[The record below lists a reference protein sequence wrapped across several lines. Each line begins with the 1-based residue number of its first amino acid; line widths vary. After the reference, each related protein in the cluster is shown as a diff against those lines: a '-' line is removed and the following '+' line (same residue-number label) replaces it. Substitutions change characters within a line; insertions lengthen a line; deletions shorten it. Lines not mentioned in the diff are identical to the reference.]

1 MRKYRSSKTSKISK
15 IKLLKFLVPTFS
27 FLPIAISASCDS
39 SSFSRHSITNK
50 VPEDLKF
57 DKSYSFTNI
66 SDEYKNNE
74 QQIKAFRHKDSEDLY
89 VNVNEFL
96 TKLNGIFNTSELKI
110 NKNSDGVFEWSKGA
124 NKAIFDTKSN
134 VIKMNTTGAFF
145 LVRGSSTTDYSR
157 NIKELEQKVT
167 RLDNEKFSTLDLGK
181 YGMSLKEM
189 DSNIFMPFSLFN
201 LLYGSQS
208 YYNIYFNNDK
218 FIGTTVTVNKDSDP
232 KEYNRIMTNS
242 RNNTKQTV
250 KERTNTYNFLRF
262 LFDNFYGIKEKFL
275 EKKKAKD
282 FDEYFSKT
290 VLKDTGILDPNEANM
305 TLKERMLSTDAL
317 VNGRAYTDF
326 YYRELNELHSSI
338 ESGSYFHPADYRAEP
353 FGQSL
358 SGRVHE
364 FIHYLNILNKIRLR
378 VLEGDKNKFVKF
390 HNDIAIIYLN
400 NFNVAND
407 EDIKKE
413 DAHTKDSYVLMSK
426 AMKMIKE
433 HSKKNK
439 PIKRIILDLSLN
451 GGGAIVAMKK
461 VAGFLSSKDQQIYTY
476 EKINKIL
483 DYSKFRVDIN
493 GDGKYYKND
502 NTNGYKWYILAGVNT
517 FSAANL
523 LTHIAKENKFA
534 TILGNKSGGG
544 MWSILPVVIPDGTS
558 FKFSSNNA
566 WISWINKKI
575 EKPKDLP
582 YTQDGIEP
590 DIEIPYFAY
599 YQYDVIEA
607 YLESKEKGD
616 AKYKQFTR
624 KIKTNTWQ
632 RIADNIEKVLR
643 GIKDEDKKSEY
654 TKTFEENKIK
664 DSDSLDDID
673 KKIEELEKLF
683 RFVKH
688 QWESELARSRR

>member
-1 MRKYRSSKTSKISK
+1 MEE
-15 IKLLKFLVPTFS
+15 
-27 FLPIAISASCDS
+27 
-39 SSFSRHSITNK
+39 SI
-50 VPEDLKF
+50 
-57 DKSYSFTNI
+57 
-66 SDEYKNNE
+66 
-74 QQIKAFRHKDSEDLY
+74 
-89 VNVNEFL
+89 
-96 TKLNGIFNTSELKI
+96 
-110 NKNSDGVFEWSKGA
+110 
-124 NKAIFDTKSN
+124 
-134 VIKMNTTGAFF
+134 
-145 LVRGSSTTDYSR
+145 
-157 NIKELEQKVT
+157 
-167 RLDNEKFSTLDLGK
+167 
-181 YGMSLKEM
+181 
-189 DSNIFMPFSLFN
+189 
-201 LLYGSQS
+201 
-208 YYNIYFNNDK
+208 
-218 FIGTTVTVNKDSDP
+218 
-232 KEYNRIMTNS
+232 
-242 RNNTKQTV
+242 
-250 KERTNTYNFLRF
+250 
-262 LFDNFYGIKEKFL
+262 
-275 EKKKAKD
+275 
-282 FDEYFSKT
+282 
-290 VLKDTGILDPNEANM
+290 
-305 TLKERMLSTDAL
+305 
-317 VNGRAYTDF
+317 
-326 YYRELNELHSSI
+326 
-338 ESGSYFHPADYRAEP
+338 
-353 FGQSL
+353 
-358 SGRVHE
+358 E
-364 FIHYLNILNKIRLR
+364 FIHYLNILNKIRLG

-517 FSAANL
+517 FSALQIYWPTLLKKISLLLYWAINL
-523 LTHIAKENKFA
+523 
-534 TILGNKSGGG
+534 
-544 MWSILPVVIPDGTS
+544 VVECDLFCHLLYLMEQALS
-558 FKFSSNNA
+558 FHQ
-566 WISWINKKI
+566 IMLEYQWINKKI

-624 KIKTNTWQ
+624 KIKTNAWQ

>member
-1 MRKYRSSKTSKISK
+1 MRKNSWSKEK
-15 IKLLKFLVPTFS
+15 IKLLKFIVPTFS

-50 VPEDLKF
+50 VTEDLKF
-57 DKSYSFTNI
+57 DKSYSFTNL
-66 SDEYKNNE
+66 SDEYKNKE
-74 QQIKAFRHKDSEDLY
+74 QQIRAYRHKDTEDLY

-110 NKNSDGVFEWSKGA
+110 NKTSDGVFEWSRGS
-124 NKAIFDTKSN
+124 NKAVFDTKSN

-157 NIKELEQKVT
+157 NIKELDQKLT
-167 RLDNEKFSTLDLGK
+167 RLDNEEFSTLDLGK
-181 YGMSLKEM
+181 YGMSIKEI

-232 KEYNRIMTNS
+232 KEYNKIMTNS

-250 KERTNTYNFLRF
+250 KERINTYNFLRF

-275 EKKKAKD
+275 EKKGVKD

-290 VLKDTGILDPNEANM
+290 VIKDTGILDPNEAKM
-305 TLKERMLSTDAL
+305 TLKERMLSTDAF

-326 YYRELNELHSSI
+326 YYKELNELHSSI

-353 FGQSL
+353 FGQAL

-364 FIHYLNILNKIRLR
+364 FIHYLNILNKIRLGI
-378 VLEGDKNKFVKF
+378 LEGDKDKFVKF
-390 HNDIAIIYLN
+390 HKDIAIIYLD

-407 EDIKKE
+407 EDISKP

-433 HSKKNK
+433 HSEKNT

-461 VAGFLSSKDQQIYTY
+461 VAGFLSGKDQQLYTY

-493 GDGKYYKND
+493 NDKKYDEND
-502 NTNGYKWYILAGVNT
+502 NTNEYKWYILAGVNT

-544 MWSILPVVIPDGTS
+544 MWSILPLVIPDGTS

-566 WISWINKKI
+566 WISWVDRKI
-575 EKPKDLP
+575 EKPEDLP
-582 YTQDGIEP
+582 YTQDGIDP

-599 YQYDVIEA
+599 YNYDIIET

-616 AKYKQFTR
+616 AKYHQYER
-624 KIKTNTWQ
+624 RIKTDAWK
-632 RIADNIEKVLR
+632 RVADNIEVLLNA
-643 GIKDEDKKSEY
+643 IQDEYKKEQFS
-654 TKTFEENKIK
+654 KTFEENKLK
-664 DSDSLDDID
+664 DSDSID
-673 KKIEELEKLF
+673 EMQKKIDKIEELF
-683 RFVKH
+683 RFVEFQYKL
-688 QWESELARSRR
+688 ENPGLR

>member
-1 MRKYRSSKTSKISK
+1 
-15 IKLLKFLVPTFS
+15 
-27 FLPIAISASCDS
+27 
-39 SSFSRHSITNK
+39 
-50 VPEDLKF
+50 
-57 DKSYSFTNI
+57 
-66 SDEYKNNE
+66 
-74 QQIKAFRHKDSEDLY
+74 
-89 VNVNEFL
+89 
-96 TKLNGIFNTSELKI
+96 
-110 NKNSDGVFEWSKGA
+110 
-124 NKAIFDTKSN
+124 
-134 VIKMNTTGAFF
+134 
-145 LVRGSSTTDYSR
+145 
-157 NIKELEQKVT
+157 
-167 RLDNEKFSTLDLGK
+167 
-181 YGMSLKEM
+181 MSLKEM

-326 YYRELNELHSSI
+326 YYRKLNELHSSI

-364 FIHYLNILNKIRLR
+364 FIHYLNILNKIRLG

-433 HSKKNK
+433 HSEKNR

-493 GDGKYYKND
+493 GDGKYDKND

-517 FSAANL
+517 FSALQIYWPTL
-523 LTHIAKENKFA
+523 L
-534 TILGNKSGGG
+534 
-544 MWSILPVVIPDGTS
+544 
-558 FKFSSNNA
+558 
-566 WISWINKKI
+566 KKI
-575 EKPKDLP
+575 SLLLYWAINLVVGCDL
-582 YTQDGIEP
+582 
-590 DIEIPYFAY
+590 FCHLL
-599 YQYDVIEA
+599 
-607 YLESKEKGD
+607 YLMEQALSFHQIMLE
-616 AKYKQFTR
+616 YHELIR
-624 KIKTNTWQ
+624 K
-632 RIADNIEKVLR
+632 
-643 GIKDEDKKSEY
+643 
-654 TKTFEENKIK
+654 
-664 DSDSLDDID
+664 
-673 KKIEELEKLF
+673 
-683 RFVKH
+683 
-688 QWESELARSRR
+688 

>member
-1 MRKYRSSKTSKISK
+1 MRKNSWSKKSK
-15 IKLLKFLVPTFS
+15 IKLLKFIVPTFS

-50 VPEDLKF
+50 VADDLRF
-57 DKSYSFTNI
+57 DKSYSFTNL
-66 SDEYKNNE
+66 SDEYKNKD
-74 QQIKAFRHKDSEDLY
+74 QQIKTYRHKDSEDLY

-110 NKNSDGVFEWSKGA
+110 NKISDGAFEWSRGS
-124 NKAIFDTKSN
+124 NKAIYDTKSN

-167 RLDNEKFSTLDLGK
+167 RLDNEEFSTLDLGK
-181 YGMSLKEM
+181 YGMSIKEV
-189 DSNIFMPFSLFN
+189 DGNIFMPFSLFN

-218 FIGTTVTVNKDSDP
+218 FIGTTVTVNKDSNP
-232 KEYNRIMTNS
+232 KEYNKIMTNS

-250 KERTNTYNFLRF
+250 KERINTYNFLRF

-275 EKKKAKD
+275 EKKNAKD

-290 VLKDTGILDPNEANM
+290 VIKGTGIIDPNEAKM

-326 YYRELNELHSSI
+326 YYKELNELHSSI

-353 FGQSL
+353 FGQAL
-358 SGRVHE
+358 SGRVNE
-364 FIHYLNILNKIRLR
+364 FVYYLNTLGKLRLGI
-378 VLEGDKNKFVKF
+378 LEGDKNKFVNF
-390 HNDIAIIYLN
+390 HNDIAIIYLD
-400 NFNVAND
+400 NFNVASD
-407 EDIKKE
+407 EDINKP
-413 DAHTKDSYVLMSK
+413 DAHTKDSYILMSK

-433 HSKKNK
+433 HSEKNT

-461 VAGFLSSKDQQIYTY
+461 VAGFLSSKDQQLYTY

-483 DYSKFRVDIN
+483 DYSRFRVDIN
-493 GDGKYYKND
+493 NDKKYDEKD
-502 NTNGYKWYILAGVNT
+502 NTNEYKWYILAGVDT

-534 TILGNKSGGG
+534 TIIGNKSGGG
-544 MWSILPVVIPDGTS
+544 MWSILPLVIPDGTS

-566 WISWINKKI
+566 WISWVDKKI
-575 EKPKDLP
+575 EKPEDLP
-582 YTQDGIEP
+582 YTQDGIDP

-599 YQYDVIEA
+599 YNYDIIEA

-616 AKYKQFTR
+616 AKYHKYER
-624 KIKTNTWQ
+624 GIKTNAWK
-632 RIADNIEKVLR
+632 RVADNIEVLLNA
-643 GIKDEDKKSEY
+643 IQDEYKKEQFS
-654 TKTFEENKIK
+654 KTFEENKLK
-664 DSDSLDDID
+664 DSDSID
-673 KKIEELEKLF
+673 EMQKKIEKIEELF
-683 RFVKH
+683 RFVEFQYKL
-688 QWESELARSRR
+688 ENSGLR